1 MKRSDDILNELNEL
15 SPLLAGIDCKNV
27 FSVPEGY
34 FNTVAD
40 TVLVCVNAVAPSNHT
55 ESDVPAGYFDTL
67 ASNILGKINGT
78 VANELSE
85 IAPFLA
91 GIKKENPFKV
101 PKNYFEQLP
110 SDVVA
115 IMQEE
120 KIPVVLQDAKALQSF
135 TVPQGYFENLSADIL
150 SKVKNDSGAKVITMP
165 KRMNLL
171 VKYAVAAA
179 IIGAVALGVYKFTN
193 NTSIISGSENLV
205 KIDSVITK
213 GMTIAADTQ
222 KFDETLGN
230 LDEEAISK
238 YLEQNASESDM
249 ALLSSGIDEG
259 TLPTQE
265 DYLTDEKT
273 LDNFIE
279 EISSKN

>member
-15 SPLLAGIDCKNV
+15 SPLLAGIDSKNV
-27 FSVPEGY
+27 FCIPEDY

-40 TVLVCVNAVAPSNHT
+40 TILACVNTEALLNPA
-55 ESDVPAGYFDTL
+55 ESDVPAGYFDSL

-78 VANELSE
+78 AANELSE

-101 PKNYFEQLP
+101 PQNYFEQLP

-115 IMQEE
+115 IQKEE
-120 KIPVVLQDAKALQSF
+120 RIPVILQDARTLQPF
-135 TVPQGYFENLSADIL
+135 TVPLGYFDNLSADIL
-150 SKVKNDSGAKVITMP
+150 SKVKKDSGAKLITML
-165 KRMNLL
+165 KRSSMV
-171 VKYAVAAA
+171 VKYAAAA
-179 IIGAVALGVYKFTN
+179 VIIGAITLGVYKFTN
-193 NTSIISGSENLV
+193 NTSVISGNGGLANV
-205 KIDSVITK
+205 DSVITK

-238 YLEQNASESDM
+238 YLEQNASESDL